1 MSDPNINPNTGGPIL
16 LATAATWTQ
25 KFRTDNPTAIK
36 AHFFGSNI
44 INDILAQPD
53 CVGIRMYNAIDDSNA
68 ATIILVG
75 VDSNAQDI
83 TTGIVADMSAPCP
96 QNCASNSVLSQ

>member
-1 MSDPNINPNTGGPIL
+1 MSDPNINPNTGGPIA
-16 LATAATWTQ
+16 LATAAAWTAN
-25 KFRTDNPTAIK
+25 FRNANPLAIK

-44 INDILAQPD
+44 INSILAQSD
-53 CVGIRMYNAIDDSNA
+53 CVGIRMYQAIDNTNA

-83 TTGIVADMSAPCP
+83 TTGIVADMSKPCP
-96 QNCASNSVLSQ
+96 IDCPSNSVLSQ